1 MRICLILLSC
11 FLSSALFSQE
21 TPKVPDKDRDA
32 AYRVLEEKEFRFYP
46 GGRMTIAS
54 KVPGEVR
61 IVGWDKGTVR
71 VQAEK
76 IYRGASSEEAQ
87 PVFEKHPLRVRHDQT
102 TAKIDV
108 EGNPEDAPT
117 LACNLTIY
125 VPGYKTDLQAKLEL
139 GDISVEG
146 VNGWIEASTYE
157 GRLEA
162 VSLSGYYS
170 GSTEKG
176 DIRVEMSGPRWNG
189 LELGAVTRS
198 GAIDLV
204 LPENYSA
211 LLQIETL
218 DGNVVVDYPPQ
229 MVDDEPVS
237 LNVGIRKKAQAIDSS
252 IGSGGAP
259 IKLVSRAGDIRL
271 SVKR

>member
-1 MRICLILLSC
+1 MRICLILLGC
-11 FLSSALFSQE
+11 FLSSALFPQE
-21 TPKVPDKDRDA
+21 EPKASEKSKDA
-32 AYRVLEEKEFRFYP
+32 TYREVEEKEFRFYP

-54 KVPGEVR
+54 NVPGEVR
-61 IVGWDKGTVR
+61 IVGWDKGSVR

-76 IYRGASSEEAQ
+76 IYSGASSEEAK
-87 PVFEKHPLRVRHDQT
+87 PLFENHPLRVRYNQT

-108 EGNPEDAPT
+108 GGSPEDAQD

-125 VPGYKTDLQAKLEL
+125 VPGYKTDLQTTLDR

-162 VSLSGYYS
+162 VSLAGYYS
-170 GSTEKG
+170 GSTRKG
-176 DIRVEMSGPRWNG
+176 DIRVEMSGPRWKG
-189 LELGAVTRS
+189 LELGATTRS

-204 LPENYSA
+204 LPEDYSA
-211 LLQIETL
+211 SLKIETL

-229 MVDDEPVS
+229 MVDGEPVD

-259 IKLVSRAGDIRL
+259 IKLISQAGDIRL